1 MTSFSRRPG
10 GGAALLLALFS
21 GAAAHAQVI
30 GPPDRVSQALAAPL
44 SEAYPADG
52 AGDGITSA
60 GYNQSRWVEDWSKLR
75 DPAKRRSAIDHLK
88 FIPVDAAGSIY
99 LTLSGELRLR
109 VNETTN
115 PDLKDAQAQRQDI
128 ARIVGGADLHIG
140 PHLRVY
146 GELAHAGISGRN
158 IGTPSGFLDNTAIV
172 QQSFADVTAKV
183 AGVKLGVRYGRQT
196 FSDGPNL
203 LLVPRDNNT
212 IFLSYNGIRGWAK
225 ARNVRI
231 DMFDFTPTRPGQ
243 QGTGDDLNKDTRRF
257 SGISGGLRIPNDWLG
272 GSKLYFDPFYW
283 RLRNTAAVWGPTTA
297 NEVREFYGLHLWG
310 DAGPVNLDWT
320 VNYQGGHYDNRQIAA
335 WQVLM
340 AQSYRLG
347 RKHSAPRV
355 GIHADYATGGG
366 AYGTGK
372 LKTALAPLG
381 NNIYYSYQLYATP
394 TNLIAI
400 APNVSFQP
408 ASSLRVSLEYQFS
421 WRETVHDAVYRANGT
436 AFAGTQNAAGRKI
449 AETARAQ
456 AVWTLSPHL
465 SVTGRYEHLHAGPA
479 LTNAGF
485 KSSDFF
491 AGWISFRF

>member
-1 MTSFSRRPG
+1 MTSFPRRPG

-52 AGDGITSA
+52 AGDGVTSA

-75 DPAKRRSAIDHLK
+75 DPAKRRSIIDHLK
-88 FIPVDAAGSIY
+88 FIPLDAAGDIY
-99 LTLSGELRLR
+99 LTLSGEWRLR

-140 PHLRVY
+140 PHIRVY
-146 GELAHAGISGRN
+146 AELAHAGISGRN
-158 IGTPSGFLDNTAIV
+158 IGTPSGYLDNTAIV

-212 IFLSYNGIRGWAK
+212 IFLSYNGFRGWAK
-225 ARNVRI
+225 ARHMRI

-272 GSKLYFDPFYW
+272 GSKLYLDPFYW
-283 RLRNTAAVWGPTTA
+283 RLRNTAAIWGPTTA
-297 NEVREFYGLHLWG
+297 HEVREFYGLHLWG

-320 VNYQGGHYDNRQIAA
+320 VNYQGGHYGNRPISA

-347 RKHSAPRV
+347 RNHSAPRV
-355 GIHADYATGGG
+355 GFHADYATGGG

-394 TNLIAI
+394 TNLVAI

-408 ASSLRVSLEYQFS
+408 ASNLRVSLEYQFS
-421 WRETVHDAVYRANGT
+421 WRETVRDAVYRANGT
-436 AFAGTQNAAGRKI
+436 AFPGTQNAAGRKI

-456 AVWTLSPHL
+456 AVWTLSPHV

>member
-1 MTSFSRRPG
+1 MTSFPRRPG

-21 GAAAHAQVI
+21 SAAAHAQVV
-30 GPPDRVSQALAAPL
+30 GPPDRISQALAAPL

-52 AGDGITSA
+52 AGDGVTSA

-88 FIPVDAAGSIY
+88 FISLDAAGDIY
-99 LTLSGELRLR
+99 VTLSGELRLR

-140 PHLRVY
+140 PHVRVY
-146 GELAHAGISGRN
+146 AELAHAGISGRN
-158 IGTPSGFLDNTAIV
+158 IGTPSGYLDNTAIV

-212 IFLSYNGIRGWAK
+212 IFLSYNGFRGWAK
-225 ARNVRI
+225 ARHMRI

-272 GSKLYFDPFYW
+272 GSKLYLDPFYW
-283 RLRNTAAVWGPTTA
+283 RLRNTAAIWGPTTA
-297 NEVREFYGLHLWG
+297 HEVREFYGLHLWG

-320 VNYQGGHYDNRQIAA
+320 VNYQGGHYGNRPIGA

-347 RKHSAPRV
+347 RNHSAPRV
-355 GIHADYATGGG
+355 GFHADYATGGG
-366 AYGTGK
+366 AFGTGK
-372 LKTALAPLG
+372 LTTALAPLG

-394 TNLIAI
+394 TNLVAI

-408 ASSLRVSLEYQFS
+408 ASNLRVSLEYQFS
-421 WRETVHDAVYRANGT
+421 WRETVRDAVYRANGT
-436 AFAGTQNAAGRKI
+436 AFPGTQNAAGRKI

-456 AVWTLSPHL
+456 AVWTLSPHV

>member
-1 MTSFSRRPG
+1 MSIFLRRPG
-10 GGAALLLALFS
+10 GGAALALALLS
-21 GAAAHAQVI
+21 HVSAQAQVI
-30 GPPDRVSQALAAPL
+30 GPPARTSQALAAPL

-52 AGDGITSA
+52 AGDGVTSA
-60 GYNQSRWVEDWSKLR
+60 GYNQSRWVEDWSRLR
-75 DPAKRRSAIDHLK
+75 DPAKRNGFLDHLK
-88 FIPVDAAGSIY
+88 FMPLDAAGNVY

-109 VNETTN
+109 VNDTTN

-140 PHLRVY
+140 PHFRAY
-146 GELAHAGISGRN
+146 AELAHAGISGRN

-172 QQSFADVTAKV
+172 QQSFADATARV

-225 ARNVRI
+225 ARNMRI
-231 DMFDFTPTRPGQ
+231 DLFDFTPTRPGQ

-257 SGISGGLRIPNDWLG
+257 SGVSGGLRIPNDWLG
-272 GSKLYFDPFYW
+272 GSRLYLDPFYW
-283 RLRNTAAVWGPTTA
+283 RLRNTAAVWGTTTDR
-297 NEVREFYGLHLWG
+297 EVREFYGLHLWG
-310 DAGPVNLDWT
+310 DAGRVNLDWT
-320 VNYQGGHYDNRQIAA
+320 VNYQGGEYGRRPISA

-340 AQSYRLG
+340 AQSYRIG
-347 RKHSAPRV
+347 TARSAPRV
-355 GIHADYATGGG
+355 GLHADYATGGG
-366 AYGTGK
+366 AYGGGK
-372 LKTALAPLG
+372 LRAALAPFG
-381 NNIYYSYQLYATP
+381 NNVYYSYQLYATP
-394 TNLIAI
+394 TNLVAI

-421 WRETVHDAVYRANGT
+421 WRQTVHDAVYRANGT

-449 AETARAQ
+449 AETARIQ
-456 AVWTLSPHL
+456 AVWTLSRHISL
-465 SVTGRYEHLHAGPA
+465 TGRYEHLHAGPA

-485 KSSDFF
+485 KSSDFL